1 MSRGPGASKL
11 CLLSSLP
18 DQNVG
23 EKVRFLGCVTAYNTG
38 TACLTLGHVYPKD
51 TNVLVSVNIDLVL
64 ETLQSGSTRL
74 GEWLNVIGY
83 VIDGQASD
91 EGTVVG
97 AYVQALMVWPP
108 GPLDAQQYVRAV
120 EDALSSKDE

>member
-18 DQNVG
+18 DQRIG

-51 TNVLVSVNIDLVL
+51 TNVLVSVNIELVL
-64 ETLQSGSTRL
+64 ETLQPGLARA
-74 GEWLNVIGY
+74 GEWLNIIGY
-83 VIDGQASD
+83 VIDGPAGDAETTRS
-91 EGTVVG
+91 VG
-97 AYVQALMVWPP
+97 AHVQALMVWST
-108 GPLDAQQYVRAV
+108 GPLDIQQYEREIGAGF
-120 EDALSSKDE
+120 L